1 MNEIPDIVKE
11 LREQEIKYKTP
22 DIVKELKELEKCGKL
37 ESKSFEIN
45 NNSKNYNNTTLLKK
59 EKHDSMKRNVRKES
73 NLTSIIQGSKMLF
86 DLSPEG
92 IAIIDKNGHF
102 LDANTKICEWFEFR
116 YNEIMGKNIF
126 DFLFLIEGN
135 EISIKNLFLKDI
147 IDDDVISQEIG
158 YIKKNRERVFGMLN
172 ISPIILSQNEISGYI
187 IMISDITDIKKAEE
201 EINKLSQFHENIID
215 NANVWLSVID
225 PQSKIII
232 WNKAAENIT
241 GFSRDEVIG
250 HNKIW
255 DWLQPADNLVN
266 IKRNSKMNLESGE
279 NILTENFEKT
289 IVRKDGEKRTISWN
303 SRMLYDN
310 MNNPI
315 GNIALGQDITE
326 RKKYEDKINKQ
337 NEELTEINSNLEEK
351 VKDRT
356 KQIQHLLRQ
365 KDEFINQLSHDLKTP
380 LTPMMVLLP
389 LLKEK
394 IKNKKDTESFDVVL
408 RNVYFMKDL
417 VNKTIDLAK
426 LNSGII
432 QLEFQTINLNEEL
445 EFIIGNNQVLF
456 DRNDIKIINRI
467 KDQIFVFADKIRL
480 DEVFNNLITN
490 AIKYSPDK
498 GGKIYIDAKE
508 DKERFTISIKDTGL
522 GMDSEQIELVFDEF
536 YKVDDSRHELDS
548 SGLGLTITKK
558 IIEKHGGKI
567 WVESEG
573 TGKGSTF
580 YFTLKKS
587 KIKKK
592 KQDAS

>member
-11 LREQEIKYKTP
+11 LRELEINYRTP
-22 DIVKELKELEKCGKL
+22 HIVKELRELEKYGRL
-37 ESKSFEIN
+37 ESKQCQIVKTTNNYSDTALIKTEKQSFN
-45 NNSKNYNNTTLLKK
+45 KKNMVKQN
-59 EKHDSMKRNVRKES
+59 D
-73 NLTSIIQGSKMLF
+73 LTRIIQGSKMLF

-102 LDANTKICEWFEFR
+102 LDANTRMCEWFEYK
-116 YNEIMGKNIF
+116 YNEIIEKNIF
-126 DFLFLIEGN
+126 EFLFVIKGN
-135 EISIKNLFLKDI
+135 EISIKNLFKQDIKD
-147 IDDDVISQEIG
+147 DEVISQEIG
-158 YIKKNRERVFGMLN
+158 YVKKNRERIFGMLN
-172 ISPIILSQNEISGYI
+172 ISPIIISQNKISGYI
-187 IMISDITDIKKAEE
+187 IMISDITNIKRAEE

-225 PQSKIII
+225 PQSRIII

-241 GFSRDEVIG
+241 GYSRDEVIG

-255 DWLQPADNLVN
+255 EWLQPEDNQVN
-266 IKRNSKMNLESGE
+266 VKRNSKLNLKSGE
-279 NILTENFEKT
+279 NILTENFEK
-289 IVRKDGEKRTISWN
+289 IIIRKDGVKKTVSWN

-337 NEELTEINSNLEEK
+337 NEELNEINKNLEGIVEE
-351 VKDRT
+351 RT

-389 LLKEK
+389 LLREK
-394 IKNKKDTESFDVVL
+394 IQNKKDSESFDVIL

-426 LNSGII
+426 LNSGIV
-432 QLEFQTINLNEEL
+432 EL
-445 EFIIGNNQVLF
+445 EFENLKLDEELKFVISNNQVLF
-456 DRNDIKIINRI
+456 DQNNIKIINKI
-467 KDQIFVFADKIRL
+467 KKPILVYGDKIRL

-498 GGKIYIDAKE
+498 GGKIFIDFKE
-508 DKERFTISIKDTGL
+508 DEKTITISVKDTGV
-522 GMDSEQIELVFDEF
+522 GMDSEQIECIFDEF

-558 IIEKHGGKI
+558 IVEKHGGKI
-567 WVESEG
+567 WVESQG
-573 TGKGSTF
+573 KGKGSTF
-580 YFTLKKS
+580 YFTLKKGE
-587 KIKKK
+587 INKK
-592 KQDAS
+592 

>member
-59 EKHDSMKRNVRKES
+59 EKHDSMKTNFRKES

-266 IKRNSKMNLESGE
+266 IKRNSKMNLESGG

-592 KQDAS
+592 N

>member
-59 EKHDSMKRNVRKES
+59 EKHDSMKTNFRKES

-255 DWLQPADNLVN
+255 DWLQPVDNLVN

-337 NEELTEINSNLEEK
+337 NEELTEINSSLEEK

-592 KQDAS
+592 N

>member
-1 MNEIPDIVKE
+1 MYEIPEIVKE
-11 LREQEIKYKTP
+11 LRELEINNKTP
-22 DIVKELKELEKCGKL
+22 NIVNELRELEKSGKL
-37 ESKSFEIN
+37 KSKQCQITN
-45 NNSKNYNNTTLLKK
+45 TAKNYVDTTFIKTEKQPPSKKNTIIQN
-59 EKHDSMKRNVRKES
+59 D
-73 NLTSIIQGSKMLF
+73 LTRIIQGSKMLF

-102 LDANTKICEWFEFR
+102 LDANIRICEWFEYN
-116 YNEIMGKNIF
+116 YNEIIEKNIF
-126 DFLFLIEGN
+126 DFQFIIKGN
-135 EISIKNLFLKDI
+135 ELSIKNLFINEIKD
-147 IDDDVISQEIG
+147 DEVISQEIG
-158 YIKKNRERVFGMLN
+158 YVKKNRERIFGMLN
-172 ISPIILSQNEISGYI
+172 ISPIIISQKEISGYI
-187 IMISDITDIKKAEE
+187 IMISDITDIKIAEE
-201 EINKLSQFHENIID
+201 EINKLSQFHENVID

-225 PQSKIII
+225 PQSRIII

-241 GFSRDEVIG
+241 GYSRDEVIG

-255 DWLQPADNLVN
+255 DWLQPENGQIN
-266 IKRNSKMNLESGE
+266 IKRNSKLNLESGE

-289 IVRKDGEKRTISWN
+289 IIRKDGEKKTISWN
-303 SRMLYDN
+303 SRMLYDK

-337 NEELTEINSNLEEK
+337 NEELNDINKNLEEI
-351 VKDRT
+351 VKERT
-356 KQIQHLLRQ
+356 NQIQHLLRQ

-394 IKNKKDTESFDVVL
+394 IKNKKDNESFEVIL

-432 QLEFQTINLNEEL
+432 ELEFENIKLNEEL
-445 EFIIGNNQVLF
+445 EYVVSNNQVLF
-456 DRNDIKIINRI
+456 DQNNIKFINKI
-467 KDQIFVFADKIRL
+467 KNPIYVYADKIRL
-480 DEVFNNLITN
+480 DEIFNNLITN
-490 AIKYSPDK
+490 AIKYSPNK
-498 GGKIYIDAKE
+498 GGKIFIEGRE
-508 DKERFTISIKDTGL
+508 DKNIITISVKDTGV
-522 GMDSEQIELVFDEF
+522 GMDSDQIQCIFDEF

-573 TGKGSTF
+573 KGKGSTF
-580 YFTLKKS
+580 YFTLKKG
-587 KIKKK
+587 KINKK
-592 KQDAS
+592 

>member
-11 LREQEIKYKTP
+11 LRELEINYKTP
-22 DIVKELKELEKCGKL
+22 NIVKELRELEECGKL
-37 ESKSFEIN
+37 ESKRNEIINDDN
-45 NNSKNYNNTTLLKK
+45 NNTILLKPDK
-59 EKHDSMKRNVRKES
+59 KS
-73 NLTSIIQGSKMLF
+73 NDNTKFGKQNELTSIIQGSKLLF

-92 IAIIDKNGHF
+92 IAIIDNSGQF
-102 LDANTKICEWFEFR
+102 LDANTRICEWFDYK
-116 YNEIMGKNIF
+116 YNEIIDKNIF
-126 DFLFLIEGN
+126 DFDFIIEGN
-135 EISIKNLFLKDI
+135 EISIKNLFIQEIKDEE
-147 IDDDVISQEIG
+147 VISQEIG
-158 YIKKNRERVFGMLN
+158 FIKKNRERIFGMLN
-172 ISPIILSQNEISGYI
+172 ISPIIISQNELSGYI

-225 PQSKIII
+225 PQSRIII

-241 GFSRDEVIG
+241 GYSRDEVIG
-250 HNKIW
+250 NNKIW
-255 DWLQPADNLVN
+255 DWLQPKDIQDNV
-266 IKRNSKMNLESGE
+266 KRNSKLNINSGE

-289 IVRKDGEKRTISWN
+289 IVRKDGVKKTISWN

-337 NEELTEINSNLEEK
+337 NKELYEINKNLEEI
-351 VKDRT
+351 VKERT
-356 KQIQHLLRQ
+356 NQIQHLLRQ
-365 KDEFINQLSHDLKTP
+365 KDEFINQLSHDLRTP

-394 IKNKKDTESFDVVL
+394 IKNKKDTESFDVIL

-432 QLEFQTINLNEEL
+432 ELEFQNLKINEEL
-445 EFIIGNNQVLF
+445 DFVIGNNQVLL
-456 DRNDIKIINRI
+456 DQNHIKFINKIKKPII
-467 KDQIFVFADKIRL
+467 VFADKIRL
-480 DEVFNNLITN
+480 DEVFNNLLTN
-490 AIKYSPDK
+490 AIKYSAKK
-498 GGKIYIDAKE
+498 GGKIFIDAIE
-508 DKERFTISIKDTGL
+508 DEKMVTISVKDTGV
-522 GMDSEQIELVFDEF
+522 GMDSKQIEYVFDEF

-573 TGKGSTF
+573 KGKGSTF
-580 YFTLKKS
+580 YFTLKKGN
-587 KIKKK
+587 IKKK
-592 KQDAS
+592 

>member
-11 LREQEIKYKTP
+11 LREQEINYKTP

-59 EKHDSMKRNVRKES
+59 EKHDSMKTNFRKES
-73 NLTSIIQGSKMLF
+73 DLTSIIQGSKMLF

-147 IDDDVISQEIG
+147 TDDDVISQEIG
-158 YIKKNRERVFGMLN
+158 YIKKDMERVFGMLN

-225 PQSKIII
+225 PQSRIII

-255 DWLQPADNLVN
+255 DWLQPDDNLVN

-337 NEELTEINSNLEEK
+337 NEELTEINSSLEEK

-456 DRNDIKIINRI
+456 DRNDIKIINKI

-508 DKERFTISIKDTGL
+508 DKERFTIAIKDTGL

-592 KQDAS
+592 N

>member
-59 EKHDSMKRNVRKES
+59 EKHDSMKTNFRKES

-337 NEELTEINSNLEEK
+337 NEELTEINSSLEEK

-456 DRNDIKIINRI
+456 DRNDIKIINKI

-480 DEVFNNLITN
+480 DEVFNNLMTN

-592 KQDAS
+592 N

>member
-59 EKHDSMKRNVRKES
+59 EKHDSMKTNFRKES

-456 DRNDIKIINRI
+456 DRNDIKIINKI

-592 KQDAS
+592 N

>member
-11 LREQEIKYKTP
+11 LRELEINNKTPTP
-22 DIVKELKELEKCGKL
+22 DIVKELRELEKYGVF
-37 ESKSFEIN
+37 ESNTYEIDNTQIKN
-45 NNSKNYNNTTLLKK
+45 NNNNTILNEEHILKNINFETK
-59 EKHDSMKRNVRKES
+59 DQLK
-73 NLTSIIQGSKMLF
+73 SIIQCSKLLF

-92 IAIIDKNGHF
+92 IAIIDINGHF
-102 LDANTKICEWFEFR
+102 LDANTKICEWFEFS
-116 YNEIMGKNIF
+116 YNDIIEKNIF
-126 DFLFLIEGN
+126 EFLFIIKGN
-135 EISIKNLFLKDI
+135 EITIKNLFKKDI
-147 IDDDVISQEIG
+147 RYYEVISQEIG
-158 YIKKNRERVFGMLN
+158 YIKKNGDRVFAMLN
-172 ISPIILSQNEISGYI
+172 ISPIILSNNYISGYI
-187 IMISDITDIKKAEE
+187 IMISDITNIKKAEE

-215 NANVWLSVID
+215 NANIWLSVID
-225 PQSKIII
+225 PESKIII

-241 GFSRDEVIG
+241 GYSRDEVLG

-255 DWLQPADNLVN
+255 DWIKPNDNLN
-266 IKRNSKMNLESGE
+266 SIKRNSKMNLESGE
-279 NILTENFEKT
+279 NILTENFERT
-289 IVRKDGEKRTISWN
+289 IIRKDGEKRIISWN
-303 SRMLYDN
+303 SRILYDN

-326 RKKYEDKINKQ
+326 RKQYEDKINKQ
-337 NEELTEINSNLEEK
+337 NKELNEINKNLEEK

-356 KQIQHLLRQ
+356 KQIERLLNQ
-365 KDEFINQLSHDLKTP
+365 KDDFINQLSHDLKTP

-394 IKNKKDTESFDVVL
+394 IRNKKDTETFEVVL

-432 QLEFQTINLNEEL
+432 QLEFETIKLNEEL

-456 DRNDIKIINRI
+456 DNNDIKIINNI
-467 KDQIFVFADKIRL
+467 KDPIFVYADKIRL

-490 AIKYSPDK
+490 AVKYSPETR
-498 GGKIYIDAKE
+498 GKIYIDSEEEK
-508 DKERFTISIKDTGL
+508 DMIKISIRDTGL
-522 GMDSEQIELVFDEF
+522 GMDTDQKEKIFDEF

-573 TGKGSTF
+573 KGKGSTF
-580 YFTLKKS
+580 YFTLKKV
-587 KIKKK
+587 KIKKEK
-592 KQDAS
+592 KN